1 MQLIFCQILCL
12 RNWVMRRSGLGL
24 WFQFHLL
31 LASFRIYFVERG
43 SVPHGTFP
51 DDLFWCV
58 HATAFEVEQNLSPFL
73 WRPAHLVFDRRQPL
87 LTTGRNVKNHNR
99 AKLVI
104 LAPKAAVNTVSPDID
119 DWFIVKICVS
129 LAVVFVG
136 PILPTARNRIR

>member
-1 MQLIFCQILCL
+1 MQLIFCQILCF

-31 LASFRIYFVERG
+31 LACFRIHFVARG
-43 SVPHGTFP
+43 RDPHGTFP

-58 HATAFEVEQNLSPFL
+58 HATAFEVEQNLSPVL
-73 WRPAHLVFDRRQPL
+73 RRSAHPVFDRRQPL
-87 LTTGRNVKNHNR
+87 LTTGRDANNHNR

-119 DWFIVKICVS
+119 DWFIVKICIS
-129 LAVVFVG
+129 PAVVFVG
-136 PILPTARNRIR
+136 PIAPTA